1 VTPVVNKPTT
11 TRLFD
16 QDVMEKKPELKKP
29 VEPKKPEDPK
39 KYFEALL
46 TKLTDLV
53 KKDDPKEPTVTPP
66 AVSTKPKP
74 PTTATPP
81 VVSTKP
87 TPVVETPPVIT
98 APPATETPK
107 KPVFDYGAV

>member
-1 VTPVVNKPTT
+1 
-11 TRLFD
+11 
-16 QDVMEKKPELKKP
+16 
-29 VEPKKPEDPK
+29 VEPKKPEDLK
-39 KYFEALL
+39 KYFEALM
-46 TKLTDLV
+46 TSVTDLF
-53 KKDDPKEPTVTPP
+53 KKDDPKEPAVTPP

-74 PTTATPP
+74 TPTVTPP

-87 TPVVETPPVIT
+87 TPVVAPPVVATPTKPTPVVEKPPVIT